1 MKRLIY
7 IVIAALALAGC
18 KKYDNPPPIFEEPRN
33 LNIVSRKVMIISID
47 GVPGAELLTMA
58 PPNIMELKKN
68 SKYSLSVLKS
78 SVSTDAST
86 WTSMVTGASYANH
99 SVSTDDFQITPDP
112 NADEHDAVNIRR
124 NILDYISSEKGT
136 KTAIVTAY
144 TGLRNYVK
152 VADFSPRVSSDLAVK
167 DSTVALLAN
176 SQLGVTI
183 ADFRETVAAG
193 NDGGFTAANPKFK
206 ASVLKADEYIGNIMT
221 AIKARKS
228 YDKEDWLV
236 LITSNHGGDDANP
249 SSGFIMAYHKNI
261 KEQELR
267 KVGYNTVYFTGK
279 SIYAAVTDDKGL
291 YDAGNDKDF
300 TVQMQIKV
308 MTAAPGYIGFL
319 SKGNGYGVGTVG
331 TVNGWTMGTWAAVW
345 KPYYNG
351 GFTGDQATLADA
363 SWHTLTMTMKRVNA
377 TTRNLI
383 AYTDGVAKV
392 AAVNMHGKPMSSAEA
407 LRIGWRNV
415 DNNTPIDFYAG
426 NLAYFQTAL
435 DEATIKANL
444 NLKDI
449 RQHPQY
455 STLIGYWPM
464 DEGAESVFLNKA
476 PTGYNMKI
484 FGAFKWVALGQN
496 APSQSN
502 VDVTAAGYSL
512 VSTSADVGALAMYW
526 MNVKIL
532 PEYGI
537 DGKPFLKDFEIEFLK

>member
-1 MKRLIY
+1 M
-7 IVIAALALAGC
+7 IATLALAGC
-18 KKYDNPPPIFEEPRN
+18 KKYDNPPPVYEEPKT
-33 LNIVSRKVMIISID
+33 LNIVSRKVLIISID
-47 GVPGAELLTMA
+47 GLPGAELQGIA
-58 PPNIMELKKN
+58 PTNIMELKKN

-112 NADEHDAVNIRR
+112 NAGEHDAVNIRR

-136 KTAIVTAY
+136 KTAVVTAY
-144 TGLRNYVK
+144 AGLRNYVK
-152 VADFSPRVSSDLAVK
+152 VADFSPVVSSDLAVK
-167 DSTVALLAN
+167 DSTIALLAN
-176 SQLGVTI
+176 PQLGVVV
-183 ADFRETVAAG
+183 ANFRETITAG
-193 NDGGFTAANPKFK
+193 NDGGFIAGNPKFK
-206 ASVLKADEYIGNIMT
+206 TAVLKADEYIGNIMT

-236 LITSNHGGDDANP
+236 LITSNHGGNDANP
-249 SSGFIMAYHKNI
+249 SSGFIMAYNKSI
-261 KEQELR
+261 KEQELK
-267 KVGYNTVYFTGK
+267 KVGFNTVFFTGK
-279 SIYAAVTDDKGL
+279 NVYAAALNDKGL

-308 MTAAPGYIGFL
+308 ITASPGYVGFL
-319 SKGNGYGVGTVG
+319 SKGNGYGAGTIG
-331 TVNGWTMGTWAAVW
+331 AVNGWTMGTWAKLW

-351 GFTGDQATLADA
+351 GYTGDQATLTDG
-363 SWHTLTMTMKRVNA
+363 SWHTLTITMKRINT

-383 AYTDGVAKV
+383 AYTDGIATV
-392 AAVNMHGKPMSSAEA
+392 AAVNMNGKPMTSPEA
-407 LRIGWRNV
+407 LKIGWRNV
-415 DNNTPIDFYAG
+415 DNNAAIDFYAG

-435 DEATIKANL
+435 DEQTIKTNL

-449 RQHPQY
+449 KQHPNY
-455 STLIGYWPM
+455 NTLIGYWPM

-484 FGAFKWVALGQN
+484 YGAFKWTALGQN

-502 VDVTAAGYSL
+502 VDANAAGYSL
-512 VSTSADVGALAMYW
+512 VSTSADIGALTMYW